1 MYVNWHKVNQDN
13 RVACQGGGRRCGG
26 CVWIFP
32 TLVFATTMSTL
43 LWVGKP
49 VVVVPLLC
57 SMYIHRPSLNK
68 LATIMWSSRRKLPT
82 AQHRAEVEL
91 RQAGGVFSCP
101 QSPLAQTDGTLE
113 APPRNLTPHKR
124 DAQPSI
130 TPPAAQNEALRK
142 QLFLPEPS
150 FSSKKKYTLYPS
162 RSQPSKSHRVVSSIV
177 SSNVT
182 ASTEQMLFI
191 RYSVDTNVQPASSSV
206 FLSSPDWKGL
216 STPTFR
222 STGAIFCN
230 VKSVKM
236 ANIHLEVVQH

>member
-1 MYVNWHKVNQDN
+1 MFRDHPHVSSCLLMLEPSPGSAAFCYGAQMYVNWYKVNQDN

-91 RQAGGVFSCP
+91 RQAGGVFSR
-101 QSPLAQTDGTLE
+101 AVRGIEMEWERGT
-113 APPRNLTPHKR
+113 
-124 DAQPSI
+124 
-130 TPPAAQNEALRK
+130 
-142 QLFLPEPS
+142 
-150 FSSKKKYTLYPS
+150 
-162 RSQPSKSHRVVSSIV
+162 
-177 SSNVT
+177 
-182 ASTEQMLFI
+182 
-191 RYSVDTNVQPASSSV
+191 
-206 FLSSPDWKGL
+206 
-216 STPTFR
+216 
-222 STGAIFCN
+222 
-230 VKSVKM
+230 
-236 ANIHLEVVQH
+236 